1 MERESV
7 CMLFAQQYPLEVLS
21 LSLYFLVM
29 LTLAL
34 AHARPRPTIPVTT
47 PPPIQLDN
55 GNRLGAISLPYK

>member
-1 MERESV
+1 
-7 CMLFAQQYPLEVLS
+7 MLFAQQYPLEVLS

-29 LTLAL
+29 LTL